1 MEKIE
6 KYYETLTEMAVQY
19 APKLA
24 LAILTL
30 VAGLIAIKLT
40 VNFTKKQ
47 LMNKGADPSLIP
59 FVSGILNIALKVT
72 LLVAVVGMV
81 GVKTTSFVAII
92 GAAGLAIGLALQGSL
107 SNFAGSILILIF
119 KPYQVGDVVE
129 MQGESGVITEI
140 MIFNTK
146 MTTFD
151 NKVVFIP
158 NGKIANDNITNIS
171 FNDIRRVDFKFGIG
185 YPDDIDKAKS
195 VFREIL
201 EGDARIIK
209 DKGVTVKLAE
219 LGDSSVNFN
228 VRGWCTKEDY
238 WDIHFYVNEKVY
250 EKFDEVEGLSIP
262 FPQMDV
268 HVDQEK

>member
-1 MEKIE
+1 MENVE
-6 KYYETLTEMAVQY
+6 KYYKMLSEMAVKY

-30 VAGLIAIKLT
+30 VAGLIAIKLV

-47 LMNKGADPSLIP
+47 LNHKGADPSLIP
-59 FVSGILNIALKVT
+59 FVTGILNISLKVT

-92 GAAGLAIGLALQGSL
+92 GAAGLAVGLALQGSL
-107 SNFAGSILILIF
+107 SNFAGSILIL
-119 KPYQVGDVVE
+119 

-151 NKVVFIP
+151 NKVIFIP

-171 FNDIRRVDFKFGIG
+171 FNDIRRIDFKFGIG
-185 YPDDIDKAKS
+185 YADDIDKAKS

-201 EGDARIIK
+201 ESDSRIIK

-238 WDIHFYVNEKVY
+238 WDIYWDTMEATKKALDKN
-250 EKFDEVEGLSIP
+250 DISIP
-262 FPQMDV
+262 FPQRDV
-268 HVDQEK
+268 HLFNEK

>member
-119 KPYQVGDVVE
+119 KPYKVGDVVE

-171 FNDIRRVDFKFGIG
+171 FNDTRRIDFKFGIG

-238 WDIHFYVNEKVY
+238 WDIYWDTMEATKKALDKNEI
-250 EKFDEVEGLSIP
+250 SIP
-262 FPQMDV
+262 FPQRDV
-268 HVDQEK
+268 HIFNQK